1 MQPLQRIIQTAKTG
15 KSLSFGQTFNGEID
29 LTERPAKKKRKQG
42 NKETRKQ
49 GKNKTIKQRNNKTS
63 EQINK
68 ETRKQ

>member
-29 LTERPAKKKRKQG
+29 LTERPAKKRKQG